1 MDEGEKEQLLIRVD
15 ERIKNIYNRMDKFE
29 TLFTN
34 HLHHHELWENDIKNQ
49 LHRWLALVV
58 AAAGGAGAMGM
69 MQMASI
75 TFNAAFRNKV
85 RLLAGISSEE
95 LDNENIDILGNMS
108 VDWFQAESSLTYTLG
123 GDDGYYDTK
132 EYRYFIDLALEMLRF
147 KLGVSIKTTTY
158 NADPH
163 LGTVNWNKNVTGED
177 STKNIRKR
185 PRGVNYGN

>member
-1 MDEGEKEQLLIRVD
+1 
-15 ERIKNIYNRMDKFE
+15 
-29 TLFTN
+29 
-34 HLHHHELWENDIKNQ
+34 
-49 LHRWLALVV
+49 
-58 AAAGGAGAMGM
+58 
-69 MQMASI
+69 MASI

-123 GDDGYYDTK
+123 GDEVYYDTK